1 MCKYIK
7 DGGLIKSRER
17 GENIGR
23 DEKRI
28 AGSLETRTFY
38 RCYRFL
44 DPSNMASTWKTLFNS
59 LRDEICFTADCSTKY
74 YPLRNCGNKM
84 TLYVHKTLRLSLS
97 FDIFKTLL
105 LQVSIILE
113 DGNKMQMKMNECCD
127 IKRNVIRK

>member
-84 TLYVHKTLRLSLS
+84 TLYIHKTLRLSLS

-105 LQVSIILE
+105 LQFPLYWRMEIKCKWKWT
-113 DGNKMQMKMNECCD
+113 NCD

>member
-1 MCKYIK
+1 MCEYIK

-59 LRDEICFTADCSTKY
+59 LRDEICFAADCSTKY
-74 YPLRNCGNKM
+74 YLLRNVAIKWCYTSTK
-84 TLYVHKTLRLSLS
+84 LYDYLCLSIFSKRCFSS
-97 FDIFKTLL
+97 FHYT
-105 LQVSIILE
+105 
-113 DGNKMQMKMNECCD
+113 GNKMQMKMNEYCD
-127 IKRNVIRK
+127 IKRKYYC